1 MNKYPNYNLN
11 NSRSKS
17 PHGIKKYPHIPL
29 PNKMQQ

>member
-17 PHGIKKYPHIPL
+17 PHEIKKYPHVPL